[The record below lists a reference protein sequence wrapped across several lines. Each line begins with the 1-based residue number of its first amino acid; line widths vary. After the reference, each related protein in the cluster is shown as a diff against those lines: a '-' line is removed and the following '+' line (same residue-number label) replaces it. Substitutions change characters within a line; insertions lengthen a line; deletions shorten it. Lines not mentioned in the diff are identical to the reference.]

1 VQRFFSVPQSF
12 FNLWRLRKFK
22 NAFCSIRKD
31 QGLKRFGKVW
41 QIKAR
46 FNLALSCGFMI
57 LFNHINHTSN
67 WKLLFICLAKYLE
80 FLTLFLVV
88 WLLAAFSVSFLKM
101 MGLNWKYLKKL
112 SMTRKI
118 SQEVSSYHLERQIKP
133 ILAISHEIDF

>member
-1 VQRFFSVPQSF
+1 MQRFFSVPQSF

-57 LFNHINHTSN
+57 LFNNTSN
-67 WKLLFICLAKYLE
+67 WKLLFICLAKYIE

-101 MGLNWKYLKKL
+101 MGLNCKYLKNL
-112 SMTRKI
+112 AMTRKI
-118 SQEVSSYHLERQIKP
+118 SREVSSRFPLFKRK
-133 ILAISHEIDF
+133 ILFIFF